1 MQISVN
7 SHLGGGQGRRLEGAR
22 EGLTIGLGTT
32 GRTTNSPGVTPLGA
46 VGEPLVG
53 KGMVQGSRLG
63 GSVEVAMG
71 RWEGRQ
77 EKGPP
82 SWSSRRPWELVLCPK
97 HKCVESSSATFLGI
111 CCMTLGYTVT
121 CMSSLD
127 AKNKPRK

>member
-1 MQISVN
+1 MQISMN
-7 SHLGGGQGRRLEGAR
+7 SHLGGGRGRRLEGAR

-32 GRTTNSPGVTPLGA
+32 GRRTNSPGVTPLGA

-63 GSVEVAMG
+63 ESVEVGIG

-82 SWSSRRPWELVLCPK
+82 SWSWYSALNIHVWKVLQPPSLV
-97 HKCVESSSATFLGI
+97 SAVWLWATRLQ
-111 CCMTLGYTVT
+111 
-121 CMSSLD
+121 
-127 AKNKPRK
+127 A

>member
-1 MQISVN
+1 MQISMN
-7 SHLGGGQGRRLEGAR
+7 SHLGGGRGRRLEGAR

-32 GRTTNSPGVTPLGA
+32 GRRTNSPGVTPLGA

-63 GSVEVAMG
+63 ESVEVGMG

-82 SWSSRRPWELVLCPK
+82 SWSSRRPWDINININVWKVLQPPSLV
-97 HKCVESSSATFLGI
+97 SAVWLWATRLH
-111 CCMTLGYTVT
+111 
-121 CMSSLD
+121 
-127 AKNKPRK
+127 A